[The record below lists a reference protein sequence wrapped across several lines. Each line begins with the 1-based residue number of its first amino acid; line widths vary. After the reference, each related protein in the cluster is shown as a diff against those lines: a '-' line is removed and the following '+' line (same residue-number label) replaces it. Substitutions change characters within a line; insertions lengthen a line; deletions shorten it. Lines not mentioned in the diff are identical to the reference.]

1 MSKKRVQFCELYSKN
16 QFLETFF
23 TFQNIL
29 CVIFF
34 FLQKSSIQWVII
46 FEKFRILSIILK
58 KGSIL
63 WVIFKKKV
71 QFIETYWKKSSIL
84 RVIFDKIR
92 SQFFES
98 YSRNPVQFFF
108 ESIKKIQFFES
119 CWKTRKVHFFA
130 SYWKEVFVSV
140 GEKKGSILW
149 VFFASKKIRFFES
162 YSKRDSILWIILKK
176 RFNSMSHKKEFNSMS
191 HNSKK
196 RGSILWAMQ
205 KKKVQFFESY

>member
-58 KGSIL
+58 KVQFCGSYSRKR
-63 WVIFKKKV
+63 FKSLRRIEKKV
-71 QFIETYWKKSSIL
+71 QFFASFLTKFVLNSLSHIL
-84 RVIFDKIR
+84 EIRFNFFDWL
-92 SQFFES
+92 
-98 YSRNPVQFFF
+98 
-108 ESIKKIQFFES
+108 KKIQFFES
-119 CWKTRKVHFFA
+119 CWKTRKVQFFA
-130 SYWKEVFVSV
+130 SYWKE
-140 GEKKGSILW
+140 GSFLW
-149 VFFASKKIRFFES
+149 VKRRVQFCESFSLQKKFDS
-162 YSKRDSILWIILKK
+162 LSHTQKDSILWIILKK

-196 RGSILWAMQ
+196 RGSILRAMQ
-205 KKKVQFFESY
+205 KKVQFFESY